1 MISRVRMPAGFA
13 GLICCGVLISAC
25 GGSSTKISDAS
36 FVTHCTHSNSISVS
50 ATQCR
55 CLQHKL
61 VAQGYG
67 NLDYTAKSEPQ
78 KVELAAIGAA
88 RACGIGQSPPVT
100 GGGGTGT
107 GTT

>member
-1 MISRVRMPAGFA
+1 MIARVRMPAGLL
-13 GLICCGVLISAC
+13 GLACCGVLLSAC
-25 GGSSTKISDAS
+25 GGSSTKISGAS
-36 FVTHCTHSNSISVS
+36 FVPHCTHTTSIAASHS
-50 ATQCR
+50 QCR

-67 NLDYTAKSEPQ
+67 NLDYTAKSEPR
-78 KVELAAIGAA
+78 KVELAGIEDA
-88 RACGIGQSPPVT
+88 RACGLGQSPPVT

>member
-1 MISRVRMPAGFA
+1 MIARVRMPAGLV
-13 GLICCGVLISAC
+13 GLTCCGVLRSAC

-36 FVTHCTHSNSISVS
+36 FVTHCTHSTSIGPSLG
-50 ATQCR
+50 QCR

-78 KVELAAIGAA
+78 KVELAAIGDA
-88 RACGIGQSPPVT
+88 RACGVGQSPPVT